1 VTTRASLRPRPL
13 VPRALAVA
21 VAVLLAAAPQFVA
34 AGDRRDGIIPD
45 DRRMDWKPGVPG
57 GIPTY
62 PVFASAKA
70 APFGAKGD
78 GKTDDTAA
86 IQKALDECP
95 EGKAV
100 HLPAGTYR
108 LTTQLT
114 ISRGVVLRGDGPEKT
129 RLVNEATS
137 KHAISLCNFDN
148 ERVTKL
154 VGGGTKGSTKV
165 TVEDASRL
173 RPGDLLLVDQRN
185 DADLVE
191 LKGEG
196 GVCRWAGREDGGRAM
211 GQLVRLVEKS
221 GNTLALSRP
230 LAITFKDELSPEVV
244 RSSDKV
250 IVRAGVE
257 DLYLETTKPRTD
269 DSSSIKLW
277 NTIHCWVRNVESSRC
292 WSYGHVT
299 LKKSLGCEVRDS
311 FFHHAHAYGSG
322 HGYGV
327 LVTAQSTDTLV
338 ENNVCYHLNSGLQA
352 ACSGP
357 GNVFA
362 YNFSFRMFGR
372 DYPKTDWAHADLC
385 QHAAHP
391 FLNLFEGNRVG
402 TVCFDFYWG
411 SSSHNTLLRNAI
423 DMRTLRADG
432 RPMTRNVVAMRIDA
446 RNRYVN
452 AVGNVLGHEGM
463 KGETEANDGFVTP
476 SIWNFGHPGDP
487 RVAATLLRHGNFDFV
502 TKTTQWD
509 PAIADRKIPDSLY
522 LDAKPSFWKDLPWPP
537 IGPDR
542 KPMVGTIP
550 ARERF
555 LAMPAAEREALDL
568 LYLGEFYAAAGQ
580 KDEARAA
587 LKDLLARF
595 PSSSSA
601 PAAREDLKGLE

>member
-1 VTTRASLRPRPL
+1 MAKPSRSVVAVVALVVAPVLTL
-13 VPRALAVA
+13 VPDRARADPRGAV
-21 VAVLLAAAPQFVA
+21 
-34 AGDRRDGIIPD
+34 IPA
-45 DRRMDWKPGVPG
+45 DRRMDWRPGVPG

-86 IQKALDECP
+86 IQKALDDCP

-114 ISRGVVLRGDGPEKT
+114 ISRGVVLRGDGPHKT
-129 RLVNEATS
+129 RLINEATS
-137 KHAISLCNFDN
+137 KHAISLCNFDD
-148 ERVTKL
+148 ETVSK
-154 VGGGTKGSTKV
+154 VVKGATKGSTAV
-165 TVEDASRL
+165 TVDDASRF

-185 DADLVE
+185 DAELVE

-196 GVCRWAGREDGGRAM
+196 GLCRWAGREDGGRAM
-211 GQLVRLVEKS
+211 GQLVQLAEKD
-221 GNTLALSRP
+221 GNTLKLSRP
-230 LAITFKDELSPEVV
+230 LAITFKDALAPEVV
-244 RSSDKV
+244 RTSKRLV
-250 IVRAGVE
+250 VRAGVE

-269 DSSSIKLW
+269 ESSSIKLW
-277 NTIHCWVRNVESSRC
+277 NTIHCWVRNVESSRA
-292 WSYGHVT
+292 WFHGHVT
-299 LKKSLGCEVRDS
+299 LKRSLGCEVRDS
-311 FFHHAHAYGSG
+311 FFHHAHAYGQG

-411 SSSHNTLLRNAI
+411 SSSHNTLFRNAV
-423 DMRTLRADG
+423 DMLTLRVDG
-432 RPMTRNVVAMRIDA
+432 KPMTRNIVAVRLDA
-446 RNRYVN
+446 RSRFVN
-452 AVGNVLGHEGM
+452 VVGNVLGHEGM
-463 KGETEANDGFVTP
+463 KGESEAAAGFASP
-476 SIWNFGHPGDP
+476 AIWSFGHPGDP
-487 RVAATLLRHGNFDFV
+487 LVAKTVLRHGNYDHV
-502 TKTTQWD
+502 TRKTQWD
-509 PAIADRKIPDSLY
+509 PAIAERDIPDSLY
-522 LDAKPSFWKDLPWPP
+522 LAAKPAFFKDLPWPP

-542 KPMVGTIP
+542 KPMAGTIP

-555 LAMPAAEREALDL
+555 LAVPAAERDALDL
-568 LYLGEFYAAAGQ
+568 LYLGEFHRAAGR
-580 KDEARAA
+580 KEEARAA
-587 LKDLLARF
+587 WRELLARF
-595 PSSSSA
+595 PVASSA
-601 PAAREDLKGLE
+601 PAARADLESLE